1 MSTNGHERETR
12 RYWRSVD
19 RLLESPGLDEEL
31 RAEFPVGVD
40 TPPDGFS
47 RRTMLGLMGASFGL
61 AGLAGCRRPEEAI
74 VPYVNAPP
82 EVVPGVASAYA
93 TTMPLGTNAYGVVVE
108 SHEGRP
114 TKIEGNALHPSSLGA
129 ASSWMQAATL
139 DLYDPDRGRYPLHR
153 SGSAG
158 HGEVE
163 EHENGNGAAG
173 AEAASWEDV
182 QALFDRI
189 AEESPTGEGVAI
201 LSEAFSSP
209 TLARLARRVRQRF
222 PQSRFVV
229 WDPAGD
235 GNVFEGLRQ
244 ATGSAQRPVYDYSR
258 AEVIV
263 TLDADPLLT
272 EGDSLAAARGFAAG
286 RKPSP
291 ERTPSRTDR
300 NGEDA
305 RMNRL
310 YAVESTMSVTG
321 ANADHRVRLPSSKIG
336 AFAERLARRV
346 GAGGGAGELSGELPE
361 EAVSRAALIADDLRR
376 AGSRALV
383 VAGRRQP
390 PEVHALVHRINQA
403 LGAVG
408 TTVTLRDLG
417 DVGWGRVG
425 ELYSLTREMVNGR
438 VSALVI
444 LGGNPAYDAP
454 AAVPFAAAM
463 GRVGTVVHLAQ
474 RPNETSARAGWY
486 LPQSHFLESWG
497 DARAADGTAS
507 VIQPLIAPLFAS
519 KSSAEVLAMLAGA
532 GADGSGE
539 PVPAD
544 GYSLVRE
551 TWGAGSEEAVAPG
564 TPWQRLLHD
573 GVAPEGAGP
582 SPVRLPRPPAARQ
595 LDRQEPTAHGSD
607 TLELTF
613 LVSPSVHDGRFANNA
628 WLQEEPDPI
637 TRVTWTNVAM
647 LSPATAEALGV
658 RDGDRLRLTVADEGE
673 GEDAASV
680 VAPVYV
686 APGQA
691 DGTVALEL
699 GYGQKAAGRVSKGRG
714 VNAYP
719 LRGVAPG
726 WWRTV
731 KVAPAGGHDELA
743 QTQEHWSMEGRH
755 LVREASLEHFREEPD
770 FASHVHGPALESLW
784 KEPNET
790 DGYQWGMTVDLS
802 TCIGCNACVT
812 ACQSENNIPV
822 VGPEQ
827 VAKGREML
835 WLRVDRYFEGDAAH
849 PHAVFQPVPCMHCEN
864 APCEQVCPVAAT
876 VHDDEGLNAMVYNR
890 CIGTRYCSNNC
901 PYKVRRFNFFN
912 YTKDTPELV
921 QLGMNPDVTVRS
933 RGVMEKCTYCVQRID
948 EAKRTATLAGRRVRD
963 GEVKTACQQTC
974 PVEAITFGNINDPE
988 SAVSKAKQDPRGYAL
1003 LAELNNQP
1011 RTTYLAKIRNPNPAW
1026 PDDAAGAAEAHA

>member
-1 MSTNGHERETR
+1 VRGGWSGTQRFGLT
-12 RYWRSVD
+12 
-19 RLLESPGLDEEL
+19 SP
-31 RAEFPVGVD
+31 EFPDGAD

-82 EVVPGVASAYA
+82 EVTPGVASSYA
-93 TTMPLGTNAYGVVVE
+93 TTMPLGTQAFGVVVE

-114 TKIEGNALHPSSLGA
+114 TKIEGNELHPSSLGA

-139 DLYDPDRGRYPLHR
+139 DLYDPDRGRRPTRH
-153 SGSAG
+153 GGAG
-158 HGEVE
+158 EG
-163 EHENGNGAAG
+163 G
-173 AEAASWEDV
+173 AEGEQETSWEDV
-182 QALFDRI
+182 AAYFDTL
-189 AEESPTGEGVAI
+189 AEGGSGGEDVAI

-209 TLARLARRVRQRF
+209 TLARLARQVRQRF
-222 PQSRFVV
+222 PRARFVV

-235 GNVFEGLRQ
+235 GNAFEGIRQ
-244 ATGSAQRPVYDYSR
+244 ATGSAGRPVADFSR
-258 AEVIV
+258 AEVIL

-272 EGDSLAAARGFAAG
+272 EGEALANARGFARR
-286 RKPSP
+286 RKPDPNES
-291 ERTPSRTDR
+291 PSRTDVER
-300 NGEDA
+300 

-321 ANADHRVRLPSSKIG
+321 ANADHRVRVPSSKIG
-336 AFAERLARRV
+336 AFAERVARRV
-346 GAGGGAGELSGELPE
+346 GAGGGAGEVRGELPE
-361 EAVSRAALIADDLRR
+361 EAAATATVIADDLRR

-408 TTVTLRDLG
+408 TTVTLGGLG
-417 DVGWGRVG
+417 DVGWGRTG
-425 ELYSLTREMVNGR
+425 ELYSLTREMVGGSVR
-438 VSALVI
+438 TLVI

-454 AAVPFAAAM
+454 DGIPFAAAM
-463 GRVGTVVHLAQ
+463 GRVETVMHLAP
-474 RPNETSARAGWY
+474 RPNETSTRSGARAGWY

-507 VIQPLIAPLFAS
+507 VIQPLIAPLFDSRSA
-519 KSSAEVLAMLAGA
+519 AEVLAMIAGA
-532 GADGSGE
+532 EST
-539 PVPAD
+539 D

-551 TWGAGSEEAVAPG
+551 TWGVTSEDSVAPG
-564 TPWQRLLHD
+564 SAWQRLLHD
-573 GVAPEGAGP
+573 GVARDGAGP
-582 SPVRLPRPPAARQ
+582 SPVRLPPPPSAEERPRRDTAAG
-595 LDRQEPTAHGSD
+595 ED

-658 RDGDRLRLTVADEGE
+658 EDGDLLRLTVADGDEGD
-673 GEDAASV
+673 DAASV
-680 VAPVYV
+680 EAPAFV

-691 DGTVALEL
+691 DGTAALEL
-699 GYGQKAAGRVSKGRG
+699 GYGAAGGRVAKGRG

-719 LRGVAPG
+719 LRGVQSG

-731 KVAPAGGHDELA
+731 RVAPTGGRADLA
-743 QTQEHWSMEGRH
+743 QTQEHWDMEGRH
-755 LVREASLEHFREEPD
+755 LVREASLVRFREEPD
-770 FASHVHGPALESLW
+770 FAGHVHGPELESLW
-784 KEPNET
+784 KEPNVES
-790 DGYQWGMTVDLS
+790 GYQWGMTVDLS

-835 WLRVDRYFEGDAAH
+835 WLRVDRYFEGGAAH

-948 EAKRTATLAGRRVRD
+948 EAKRTAKLEDRPVRD
-963 GEVKTACQQTC
+963 GEIQTACQQTC
-974 PVEAITFGNINDPE
+974 PAEAITFGNINDAE
-988 SAVSKAKQDPRGYAL
+988 SAVSKAKRDPRGYAL

-1011 RTTYLAKIRNPNPAW
+1011 RTTYLAKIRNPNPEW
-1026 PDDAAGAAEAHA
+1026 PETAAAAHEGAHT